1 MFICNFKLNK
11 KKISKIILI
20 VAGIICFILLS
31 LAIAEFVNK
40 LQNNTAITTVSDV
53 IPSPEV
59 ANLTE
64 ENYTNILKEVHENLN
79 TYLGQQISFTGY
91 VYRVADLKENQ
102 FILAREMIIN
112 SKNQTVVV
120 GFLCE
125 LDNAKDYKDNTWIKI
140 TGTIQKGYYY
150 GDIPYIDISNIEEV
164 SKPEK
169 EFVSLPD
176 DAYIPTAVIY

>member
-1 MFICNFKLNK
+1 MFIYNLKLNK

-20 VAGIICFILLS
+20 LAAFICLS
-31 LAIAEFVNK
+31 LLAFAISEFVQK
-40 LQNNTAITTVSDV
+40 IKNNQEIITVSDI
-53 IPSPEV
+53 IPSPEI

-64 ENYTNILKEVHENLN
+64 ENYTNILKQVHENLN
-79 TYLGQQISFTGY
+79 NYLGQKISFTGY
-91 VYRVADLKENQ
+91 VYRVADLKDNQ

-125 LDNAKDYKDNTWIKI
+125 SDNAKEYQDNTWVKI

-150 GDIPYIDISNIEEV
+150 GDIPYIDISKIEEV